1 MSSEDTR
8 VYDEMINR
16 NPMKLSP
23 GHIEISSDGRL
34 LFCGYD
40 TVELAEKHGTPL
52 MIFDQKQLRKNY
64 RSMRE
69 AFLRHYDKVRICF
82 AYKSNHLISVLKVF
96 NEEGAY
102 ADVVSAGEFFKAE
115 TAGVPAS
122 HIVMNGNNKLPSEL
136 KQAIEK
142 GALIN
147 VDALDELYL
156 AARIAGEVGKQA
168 RVCIRVNPDIS
179 TNIIAE
185 FSTALKK
192 SKFGIDMD
200 NGDAEKAFLFAAES
214 PDCQLEGIHSHIGS
228 QIEDSRFYR
237 ASTEKIMDFCGMLKQ
252 KHGIDLQVINMG
264 GGFAIPFDYLDQVD
278 EVESFAEIMSEI
290 LHQKIEAYGLVPPVI
305 MVEPGGS
312 LSGTSAV
319 TLCSVGSIKEKEEKK
334 LAALDAGGDLLLRAT
349 QGWYTYRAVCA
360 NKMNQKPMRCY
371 DLVGPLC
378 YEGDIPAH
386 DRMLPELEAGDVIA
400 FIDTGAYVTT
410 LLNQYNGR
418 LSPEILMVDDNGEI
432 QTVRRRSTLEDLVRD
447 EMY

>member
-40 TVELAEKHGTPL
+40 TAKLAEKHGTPL
-52 MIFDQKQLRKNY
+52 MIFDQKQLRKSY

-69 AFLRHYDKVRICF
+69 AFLRHYDKVQICF
-82 AYKSNHLISVLKVF
+82 AYKSNHMISVLRVF

-156 AARIAGEVGKQA
+156 AARIASEAGKPA

-200 NGDAEKAFLFAAES
+200 NGDAEKAFLFAEES

-360 NKMNQKPMRCY
+360 NKMNQKPMQCY

-432 QTVRRRSTLEDLVRD
+432 QTVRRRSTLKDLVRD
-447 EMY
+447 EVY